1 MEYYS
6 TIKRVKYW
14 SLVVKNSPANVGD
27 VRVVGSIPGSGRSP
41 GGGHGNPLQYFC
53 LKNPMDRGNW
63 QATIHGITKSWTRLS
78 LHTHTHTHTHPTQ
91 AVITEVA
98 GICQASHS
106 RGFLAPNILSSVLC
120 INLLLP
126 QQQNLYRM
134 FPPRPMPPPLP
145 VPPKTLLLFSL
156 FSFLNNTIS
165 VLVQS
170 FKKLGLELVF
180 KSF

>member
-1 MEYYS
+1 MVNNPSASAGDIRY
-6 TIKRVKYW
+6 
-14 SLVVKNSPANVGD
+14 VGL
-27 VRVVGSIPGSGRSP
+27 IPGSGRSP

-78 LHTHTHTHTHPTQ
+78 LHTHTHPTQ